1 MSDRAKKF
9 GVNQPAIF
17 YALKR
22 MNFPW
27 KKKQLRYRE
36 RNREERIEYYQKL
49 RNLIKK
55 FGSKSLVFIDESGFE
70 DNQDC
75 IYAWSKKGKKVYGE
89 QEGKR
94 GKRENLVAGRRK
106 KEKDLIGQIIFKGSL
121 NAVGIW
127 TMVWSTFITIIK
139 NSQCTAA
146 WIIHQLNTKKRY

>member
-1 MSDRAKKF
+1 MSDRARKF

-36 RNREERIEYYQKL
+36 RNREERIKYYQKL
-49 RNLIKK
+49 RIFIKK

-75 IYAWSKKGKKVYGE
+75 IYAWSKKKGKKFMVS
-89 QEGKR
+89 
-94 GKRENLVAGRRK
+94 KRESEV
-106 KEKDLIGQIIFKGSL
+106 KEKI
-121 NAVGIW
+121 
-127 TMVWSTFITIIK
+127 
-139 NSQCTAA
+139 
-146 WIIHQLNTKKRY
+146 

>member
-17 YALKR
+17 YALKK

-27 KKKQLRYRE
+27 KNKQLCYRE
-36 RNREERIEYYQKL
+36 RNIEERIKYYQKL

-55 FGSKSLVFIDESGFE
+55 FGSKSLVFIDESGFK

-75 IYAWSKKGKKVYGE
+75 IYAWSKKEKKVYGE

-94 GKRENLVAGRRK
+94 GKRENLVAGRIK
-106 KEKDLIGQIIFKGSL
+106 KEKDLRAQIIFKGNL
-121 NAVGIW
+121 NAV
-127 TMVWSTFITIIK
+127 VFE
-139 NSQCTAA
+139 
-146 WIIHQLNTKKRY
+146 

>member
-36 RNREERIEYYQKL
+36 RNREERIKYYQL
-49 RNLIKK
+49 SLESFIKK
-55 FGSKSLVFIDESGFE
+55 IGSKSLVFIDESGFE
-70 DNQDC
+70 DNQYR
-75 IYAWSKKGKKVYGE
+75 IYAWSKKGRKVYGE

-94 GKRENLVAGRRK
+94 GKRKNLVARRRK
-106 KEKDLIGQIIFKGSL
+106 KEKDLIAPIIFRGSL
-121 NAVGIW
+121 NAVGFEQWYDQHLLPSLKISS
-127 TMVWSTFITIIK
+127 VLL
-139 NSQCTAA
+139 
-146 WIIHQLNTKKRY
+146 HG